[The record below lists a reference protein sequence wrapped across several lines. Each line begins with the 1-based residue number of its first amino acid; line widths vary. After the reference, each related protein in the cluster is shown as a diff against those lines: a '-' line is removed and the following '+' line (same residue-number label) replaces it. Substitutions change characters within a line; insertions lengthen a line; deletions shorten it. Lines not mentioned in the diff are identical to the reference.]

1 MASPLHIVKVMRT
14 ALLLGLVTILAS
26 TSVVACAVETAETGT
41 SRRPKTTR
49 STPTDEADDAEG
61 DDEANGGDPTEGST
75 KVDTG
80 NPNATTTPTAPATPG
95 QAAAGFSIALDKDTP
110 TVDLGKDTT
119 INVTV
124 TPKNGF
130 TGTVTL
136 AVEGLPAGVTAAPAS
151 GTPGTPIALKLTSAY
166 DATVTPKTTPA
177 ALTITATSGTEK
189 ATANANFKI
198 NPKVEVRIPV
208 NAQALLAAG
217 GTVYRDEYG
226 AAFGKNPATMKT
238 QADNGIV
245 LTIFNADS
253 KQRVIHF
260 PGSLGH
266 GDANNPIQPGAYE
279 MQGGNVRQRTLKPG
293 TNATGYF
300 HGDAN
305 GTAASFHLIVGQ

>member
-1 MASPLHIVKVMRT
+1 MRT
-14 ALLLGLVTILAS
+14 ALLLGLVTVIAS
-26 TSVVACAVETAETGT
+26 TSMVACAVEDATGGV
-41 SRRPKTTR
+41 SRRPKTSK
-49 STPTDEADDAEG
+49 STPADDEDDEQEA
-61 DDEANGGDPTEGST
+61 DEANGGDPSEGSNN
-75 KVDTG
+75 VDTG
-80 NPNATTTPTAPATPG
+80 NPAADTIPGAPTTPAT
-95 QAAAGFSIALDKDTP
+95 AAAGFSIALDKPTP
-110 TVDLGKDTT
+110 TVDLGKETI

-130 TGTVTL
+130 TGTVNI

-151 GTPGTPIALKLTSAY
+151 GTPGSPIAVKLTSGY
-166 DATVTPKTTPA
+166 DATVTPKAGSA
-177 ALTITATSGTEK
+177 ALTIKATSGSQS
-189 ATANANFKI
+189 ATAPANFKI

-226 AAFGKNPATMKT
+226 TAFGKTPTTMKT

-260 PGSLGH
+260 PGAIGH

-279 MQGGNVRQRTLKPG
+279 LQNGNPRQRTLKPG
-293 TNATGYF
+293 LNATGYF
-300 HGDAN
+300 HGDQN

>member
-1 MASPLHIVKVMRT
+1 MRT
-14 ALLLGLVTILAS
+14 ALLLGLVTLIAS
-26 TSVVACAVETAETGT
+26 TSVVACAVEDDTAGM
-41 SRRPKTTR
+41 SRRARNTR
-49 STPTDEADDAEG
+49 ATSTPDDGDEDEEA
-61 DDEANGGDPTEGST
+61 DEANGGDPTEGST

-80 NPNATTTPTAPATPG
+80 NPNANTVPTAPTAPG
-95 QAAAGFSIALDKDTP
+95 QAAATFSIALDNGTP
-110 TVDLGKDTT
+110 TVDLGKETT

-124 TPKNGF
+124 APKNGF

-166 DATVTPKTTPA
+166 DAAVTPKATPA
-177 ALTITATSGTEK
+177 ALTITGTSGAEK

-226 AAFGKNPATMKT
+226 TAFGKNPATMKT
-238 QADNGIV
+238 QADNGIQ

-279 MQGGNVRQRTLKPG
+279 MQNGNPRIRTLKPG

-305 GTAASFHLIVGQ
+305 GTAASFKLQVAAAP